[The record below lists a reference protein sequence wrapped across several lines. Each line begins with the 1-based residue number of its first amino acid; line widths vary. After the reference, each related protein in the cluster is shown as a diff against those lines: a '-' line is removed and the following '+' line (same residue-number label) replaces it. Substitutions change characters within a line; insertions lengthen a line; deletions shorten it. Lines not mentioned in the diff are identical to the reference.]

1 MASTHDKNEHVDA
14 QRRTKMAITTEK
26 ELELAKELTQTR
38 DLLSKAMD
46 TLDAERKAVMSAK
59 NKVSGG
65 YYMMS
70 RRAEKNLRTLQREN
84 ASASLVFSV
93 IREHMQIGTNAVTIS
108 NEALA
113 KILGISTR
121 TVARATK
128 HLKDK
133 NYVQVVKIGSSNTYV
148 VNEQVAFAGNVG
160 QRKAVFSATVVAHEC
175 DQQEDWNTVKKLKAV
190 PVIYEDERVILGVD
204 ELPPPDQ
211 QDLDLD

>member
-1 MASTHDKNEHVDA
+1 MASTHDKNEPVDA
-14 QRRTKMAITTEK
+14 QRRIKMAITTEK

>member
-1 MASTHDKNEHVDA
+1 MASTHDKNEPVDA
-14 QRRTKMAITTEK
+14 QRRIKMAITTEK

-70 RRAEKNLRTLQREN
+70 RRAEKNLRALQREN
-84 ASASLVFSV
+84 TSASLVFSV